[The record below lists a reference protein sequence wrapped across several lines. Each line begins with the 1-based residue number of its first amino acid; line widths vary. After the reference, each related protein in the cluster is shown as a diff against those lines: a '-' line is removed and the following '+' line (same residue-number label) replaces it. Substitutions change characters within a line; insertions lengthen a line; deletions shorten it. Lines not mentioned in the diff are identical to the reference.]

1 MNKKYNRLC
10 EVDSKVIYNL
20 NKAGFTQEK
29 VGRVVGFTQG
39 AVNKELS
46 RNRGKR
52 GYGTKQSNDLAMDR
66 QRHKKK
72 RSKVI
77 DGVIREEIEAR
88 ILIKHS
94 PDQISKKLKRGGLK
108 VSHETI

>member
-1 MNKKYNRLC
+1 
-10 EVDSKVIYNL
+10 
-20 NKAGFTQEK
+20 
-29 VGRVVGFTQG
+29 
-39 AVNKELS
+39 
-46 RNRGKR
+46 
-52 GYGTKQSNDLAMDR
+52 MDR
-66 QRHKKK
+66 QRRKKK
-72 RSKVI
+72 HSKVI